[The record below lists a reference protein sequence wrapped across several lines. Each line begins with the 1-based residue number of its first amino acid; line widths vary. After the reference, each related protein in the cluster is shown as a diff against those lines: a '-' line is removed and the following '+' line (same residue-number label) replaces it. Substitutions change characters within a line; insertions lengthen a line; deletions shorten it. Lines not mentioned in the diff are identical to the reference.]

1 MPQVD
6 TGFDLA
12 MTDRLLTTTRS
23 VRRRLDLSRDVER
36 AVLEECMNVALQA
49 ATGGNL
55 QRWRWVIVRDA
66 AKRAA
71 IGHYY
76 ARAFREMLAKPAPAA
91 EAPAGADPG
100 AAPRHEKFN
109 EDLLAQH
116 RLMESVDVLIEH
128 MKDVPV
134 IIIPCVIGR
143 ADPPAP
149 AAWVS
154 SQFGSVY
161 PAIWNLQLALRSRG
175 LGSCITAAHL
185 EYEREVAELLSI
197 PCDEVMQVCA
207 LPVAYYTGST
217 FERAARRPMSEVVF
231 EDVFDPTSMAE
242 TGW

>member
-36 AVLEECMNVALQA
+36 EVLDECMEIALQA

-55 QRWRWVIVRDA
+55 QRWRWVVVRDA

-76 ARAFREMLAKPAPAA
+76 ARAFREMLAKAAPAT
-91 EAPAGADPG
+91 ETPAMADSGAV
-100 AAPRHEKFN
+100 PRHEKFN
-109 EDLLAQH
+109 EDLVAQD
-116 RLMESVDVLIEH
+116 RLMQSVDFLIEH

-134 IIIPCVIGR
+134 IVVPCVIGR
-143 ADPPAP
+143 VDPPVTAS
-149 AAWVS
+149 WIS
-154 SQFGSVY
+154 SQYGSVY

-185 EYEREVAELLSI
+185 EYEREVAGLLSI
-197 PCDEVMQVCA
+197 PYDEVMQVCA
-207 LPVAYYTGST
+207 LPVAYCTGAT
-217 FERAARRPMSEVVF
+217 FGRAARRPMSEVVF
-231 EDVFDPTSMAE
+231 DDVFDPASMAQS
-242 TGW
+242 GW

>member
-36 AVLEECMNVALQA
+36 AVLDECMDIALQA

-55 QRWRWVIVRDA
+55 QRWRWVVVRDA

-76 ARAFREMLAKPAPAA
+76 ARAFREMLAKVAPAT
-91 EAPAGADPG
+91 ETPAVADSGAS
-100 AAPRHEKFN
+100 PRHEKFN
-109 EDLLAQH
+109 GDIVAQN

-128 MKDVPV
+128 LQDVPV
-134 IIIPCVIGR
+134 IVIPCVIGR

-185 EYEREVAELLSI
+185 EYEREVAEVLSI
-197 PCDEVMQVCA
+197 PYDEVMQVCA
-207 LPVAYYTGST
+207 LPVAYYTGAT

-231 EDVFDPTSMAE
+231 EDAFDPASMAQ